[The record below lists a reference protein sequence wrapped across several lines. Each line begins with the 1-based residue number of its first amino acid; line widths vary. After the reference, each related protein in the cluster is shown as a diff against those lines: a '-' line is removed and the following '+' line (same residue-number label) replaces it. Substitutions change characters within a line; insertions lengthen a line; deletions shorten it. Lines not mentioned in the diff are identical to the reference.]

1 MSTTLFTS
9 YLIQAAGAFIS
20 AVLFGFFAT
29 TYRRPFLLHWARSFS
44 AMTVMLVGAALATA
58 VADSGPPASPSRL
71 TISTIAA
78 LAAYMQVAWLLLGSA
93 ELIAP
98 DKSEKIERYIPWIFG
113 AATVAALSSI
123 ALYAT
128 DPNPF
133 GPRLIIR
140 VGVRA
145 GVSATAFI
153 LAALAVWLSRAPVQR
168 AIGRRLV
175 GASFVLYAIT
185 QIHLLWTVLAGT
197 SEAFKPTTTLYL
209 GFVQFILVFAMGMG
223 VVIWLLEEE
232 HTKARDT
239 SEKIAQ
245 LAFHDPLTGLP
256 NRKLLLD
263 HLSLAIAHARREKG
277 RIAVYFVDLDRFKVI
292 NDSLGHSVGDKLLQ
306 AIAVRC
312 KNLMRENDTVARMGG
327 DEFVIL
333 ALSIRGID
341 DAVHI
346 AQKVREAIAEPVQV
360 DGRELFVTA
369 SMGVSIYPNDGDNA
383 ETLLK
388 NSDTAMYRAK
398 AQGNDMFQLY
408 TPEMNAHAVEQ
419 LALENALRRAV
430 EGSEF
435 ELHYQPIVRIDDNHI
450 VTLESMLRWRHPVL
464 GLVRPEQF
472 IRLAESSGMIVPIG
486 EWALRTAC
494 KELAQWRLDGHPDLR
509 IAVNIS
515 GRQLKQP
522 DFVDRVR
529 AILREEGVPPQAV
542 EFEITEMSATQ
553 SEASI
558 VERLRAL
565 HAMGIRI
572 SIDDF
577 GTGFS
582 SVSVLKRFPVD
593 ALKIDTSFVR
603 DLVLDQNDAAI
614 AAAVVA
620 LAKSM
625 GLTVIAEG
633 VENPAQLE
641 FLRDQGCEMW
651 QGYLCCPPVQAS
663 EVRAVLGR
671 RSGGGMARVATPVD
685 LDAVR
690 LPGEPRSDPAIKPI
704 RNISR
709 S

>member
-1 MSTTLFTS
+1 MSTTLFAS
-9 YLIQAAGAFIS
+9 YLIQGIGAFIT
-20 AVLFGFFAT
+20 AVLFGFFST
-29 TYRRPFLLHWARSFS
+29 TYRRPFLLHWARSWS
-44 AMTVMLVGAALATA
+44 AMTIMLVGAALATA
-58 VADSGPPASPSRL
+58 VVDSGPPASPSRL
-71 TISTIAA
+71 TISVIAA
-78 LAAYMQVAWLLLGSA
+78 LAAYMQVAWLLVGAA
-93 ELIAP
+93 ELMAP
-98 DKSEKIERYIPWIFG
+98 DKGEKIQQFHPWIFG
-113 AATVAALSSI
+113 LASVLALSSV
-123 ALYAT
+123 ALFAT
-128 DPNPF
+128 NPEPY
-133 GPRLIIR
+133 GPRLLIR

-145 GVSATAFI
+145 GVTGLAFV
-153 LAALAVWLSRAPVQR
+153 AAAFAVWLSRAPVQR

-175 GASFVLYAIT
+175 SGAFALYALT
-185 QIHLLWTVLAGT
+185 QFHLLWTVVAGASETFSSST
-197 SEAFKPTTTLYL
+197 SLYL
-209 GFVQFILVFAMGMG
+209 GFFQFILVFAMGMG

-263 HLSLAIAHARREKG
+263 HLTLAIAHSRREKG
-277 RIAVYFVDLDRFKVI
+277 RLAVYFIDLDRFKVI

-306 AIAVRC
+306 AIAARC

-333 ALSIRGID
+333 ALSVRGID

-360 DGRELFVTA
+360 DGRELFVTG

-388 NSDTAMYRAK
+388 NADTAMYRAK
-398 AQGNDMFQLY
+398 SQGNDMFQLY

-430 EGSEF
+430 DTSEF
-435 ELHYQPIVRIDDNHI
+435 ELHFQPIVRVEDNHI
-450 VTLESMLRWRHPVL
+450 VSLESMLRWRHPVL

-472 IRLAESSGMIVPIG
+472 IRLAESSGMIVAIG

-494 KELAQWRLDGHPDLR
+494 KELAQWRSEGHPTLR

-603 DLVLDQNDAAI
+603 DLVLDPNDAAI

-641 FLRDQGCEMW
+641 FLRSQGCEMW

-671 RSGGGMARVATPVD
+671 RSGGGMARVHTPTDV
-685 LDAVR
+685 DAVKAPKEITD
-690 LPGEPRSDPAIKPI
+690 PGIKPL